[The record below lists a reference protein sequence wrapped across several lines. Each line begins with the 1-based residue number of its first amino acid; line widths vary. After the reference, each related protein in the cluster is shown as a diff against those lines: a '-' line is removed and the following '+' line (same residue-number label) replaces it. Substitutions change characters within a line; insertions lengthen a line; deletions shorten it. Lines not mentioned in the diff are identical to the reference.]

1 MKETKNAEP
10 EKQVAAQVN
19 NEEHSQ
25 TPDGK
30 NTTGEVTSEVEGSQ
44 EINLVYSN
52 VEDVRNPTTATA
64 QQNLQAQADHKI
76 LPDPGIKN
84 LASKESEENENDLYE
99 TIVPSQPSWPAPPK
113 PLPYSLSR
121 KLSDTAGG
129 SGSEKVL
136 EKVRFWQSAQPLYLR
151 L

>member
-64 QQNLQAQADHKI
+64 QQNLQAQADDKI

-99 TIVPSQPSWPAPPK
+99 TIVPSQPSRPAPPK